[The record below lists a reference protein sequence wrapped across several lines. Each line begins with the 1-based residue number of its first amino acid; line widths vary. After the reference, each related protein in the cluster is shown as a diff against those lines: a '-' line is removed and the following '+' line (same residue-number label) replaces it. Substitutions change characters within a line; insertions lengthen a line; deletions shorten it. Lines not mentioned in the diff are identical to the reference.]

1 MDLYD
6 IADEENEKVEE
17 TVSITKKEYKRLKDD
32 SLFLGCLFAQGL
44 DNWQGYE
51 LALEE
56 HEENRG
62 EKY

>member
-1 MDLYD
+1 MMDL
-6 IADEENEKVEE
+6 ADREEKM
-17 TVSITKKEYKRLKDD
+17 ITITEKEYDRLIDD
-32 SLFLGCLFAQGL
+32 SAFLGCLFAGGV
-44 DNWQGYE
+44 DNWEGYE